1 MQLDHA
7 VCIYYHK
14 ILSVIVLVK
23 EYNINKTVSGIA
35 EEINELYSK
44 IFLVIGNNFY
54 CSKCFYIK
62 IQNVC
67 N

>member
-23 EYNINKTVSGIA
+23 EYNINKTVSGVA

-54 CSKCFYIK
+54 WSKYFYIK
-62 IQNVC
+62 IKNAR

>member
-23 EYNINKTVSGIA
+23 EYNINKTVSGVA
-35 EEINELYSK
+35 EKINELYSK

-54 CSKCFYIK
+54 CSKYFYIEIK
-62 IQNVC
+62 NAR